1 MAWARTLTPGPI
13 TLRAVSEWGNGEGVR
28 MNNKVI
34 MVVDEE
40 AEMLRLLETTLRQHG
55 FVVMKAQSA
64 GLALHLVQSLTP
76 NLFVVDGALPEM
88 DGIQLTRK
96 IRANPSTAKTPVIVF
111 AEQDTARSQNDA
123 YDAGA
128 NAFLSKTSLL
138 RVLVPEVLSLLN
150 QPNGRRSQ
158 AHSG

>member
-1 MAWARTLTPGPI
+1 
-13 TLRAVSEWGNGEGVR
+13 

-34 MVVDEE
+34 LVVDEE

-88 DGIQLTRK
+88 DGIQLIRK
-96 IRANPSTAKTPVIVF
+96 IRANRPRQNPVIVF

-128 NAFLSKTSLL
+128 NTFLSKTSML